1 MDIDREFGPIFNDTY
16 FLKPLLALQKS
27 IQNLT
32 APDGTTLKDVCLHPL
47 VQSDVC
53 MLQSFWSYFQDNA
66 TRLDEIYVDKRFS
79 SYPVSNP
86 DIDTIENYLDHFIAC
101 AG

>member
-1 MDIDREFGPIFNDTY
+1 MDVDREFGPIFNDSH
-16 FLKPLLALQKS
+16 FLKPLLELQKS
-27 IQNLT
+27 IENLT

-53 MLQSFWSYFQDNA
+53 MIQSIWSYFQDSEEK
-66 TRLDEIYVDKRFS
+66 LDVIFKDPKLFFSGIDKE
-79 SYPVSNP
+79 
-86 DIDTIENYLDHFIAC
+86 ENYLDHFMAC